1 MSRIAAAIPPC
12 VFLLTG
18 YPGHL
23 STREVNMGQVI
34 TMKQKSFMTLDQ
46 YMAVHPE
53 ASSLD
58 YTIERMKHEELA
70 QLRQKMTKE
79 STRA

>member
-1 MSRIAAAIPPC
+1 
-12 VFLLTG
+12 
-18 YPGHL
+18 
-23 STREVNMGQVI
+23 MGQVI
-34 TMKQKSFMTLDQ
+34 KMKQKSFMTLDQ

-53 ASSLD
+53 ASSLE

-79 STRA
+79 ATGA